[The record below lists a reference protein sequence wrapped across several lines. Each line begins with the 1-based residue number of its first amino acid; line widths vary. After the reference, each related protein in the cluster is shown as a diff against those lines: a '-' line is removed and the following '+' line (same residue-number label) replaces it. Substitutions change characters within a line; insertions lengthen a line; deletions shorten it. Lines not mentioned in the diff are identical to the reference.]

1 MTSVISWRA
10 FVTVICLAIAWLL
23 FKLQVALVED
33 YKTKGAAVA
42 MVASVLFCALG
53 MGIAYGG

>member
-1 MTSVISWRA
+1 MTNVISWRA

-42 MVASVLFCALG
+42 MVASILFAALG

>member
-1 MTSVISWRA
+1 MTNVISWRA
-10 FVTVICLAIAWLL
+10 FAAVICLAIAWLL
-23 FKLQVALVED
+23 FKLQIALVEE

-42 MVASVLFCALG
+42 MVASTLLVALG